1 MEITLGKKQ
10 SPAQFIKK
18 IFLLMVFVL
27 SLEALSTEARGS
39 KLKPF
44 LFGFFSSFFKKDCPS
59 LYKKYSKKLLLS
71 SAVLSPRE
79 GEQIIKVLETCSKEE
94 ELWPFVD
101 LLLRKEDSLQK
112 LPFRQKELEKRV
124 AKIAFYKWKN
134 YEKAI
139 KYYSQLLKRTLE
151 PGEKFLF
158 QYQIAS
164 SYLKLE
170 KSSQALIENK
180 KSLFKGI
187 TKEERK
193 KALLL
198 QLEIFIVQREF
209 LLAENLIK
217 KLLKNFKKDQVFLRE
232 TLATLYESQDKL
244 LLAIEELKKIQ
255 DENDFI
261 KIKIKQLE
269 ERLENQP

>member
-1 MEITLGKKQ
+1 MMRKKQ
-10 SPAQFIKK
+10 SSAQLLKK
-18 IFLLMVFVL
+18 IFLLMIFIL
-27 SLEALSTEARGS
+27 SFEAGG
-39 KLKPF
+39 KPS
-44 LFGFFSSFFKKDCPS
+44 LFGFFSSFFKTDCVS
-59 LYKKYSKKLLLS
+59 LYKKYSKKLALS
-71 SAVLSPRE
+71 SAVVSARE
-79 GEQIIKVLETCSKEE
+79 GQKLITALETCSKEE
-94 ELWPFVD
+94 DLWPFVD
-101 LLLRKEDSLQK
+101 LLLRKDSLQK

-124 AKIAFYKWKN
+124 SDLAFYKWNN

-139 KYYSQLLKRTLE
+139 KYYSQLLKRPLE

-170 KSSQALIENK
+170 KNSQALIENK

-187 TKEERK
+187 TKEERR

-217 KLLKNFKKDQVFLRE
+217 KLLKDFKKDQVFLRE
-232 TLATLYESQDKL
+232 TLATLYESQDKFS
-244 LLAIEELKKIQ
+244 LAIEELKKIQ
-255 DENDFI
+255 YEKDFI
-261 KIKIKQLE
+261 RIKIKQLE
-269 ERLENQP
+269 ERLKNQP